1 MGLWTMTTITNVTV
15 LGLVAA
21 FCTTAAYLPQVVKT
35 WRTRSTTDI
44 SLGMF
49 LLMVSGLVLWLA
61 YGIMLADLP
70 LIASNT
76 VTLILAAAIL
86 YLKVRH
92 G

>member
-1 MGLWTMTTITNVTV
+1 MTSVTL
-15 LGLVAA
+15 LGLLAA
-21 FCTTAAYLPQVVKT
+21 FCTTAAYLPQVLKT
-35 WRTRSTTDI
+35 WRTRSTADI

-61 YGIMLADLP
+61 YGIILADLP

-76 VTLILAAAIL
+76 VTLLFAGMIL
-86 YLKVRH
+86 YFKVRH

>member
-1 MGLWTMTTITNVTV
+1 MTSVTV
-15 LGLVAA
+15 LGLLAA
-21 FCTTAAYLPQVVKT
+21 FCTTAAYLPQVLKT
-35 WRTRSTTDI
+35 WRTRSTADI

-61 YGIMLADLP
+61 YGIILADLP

-76 VTLILAAAIL
+76 VTLLFAGMIL
-86 YLKVRH
+86 YFKVRH

>member
-1 MGLWTMTTITNVTV
+1 MTSVTL
-15 LGLVAA
+15 LGLLAA
-21 FCTTAAYLPQVVKT
+21 FCTTAAYLPQVLKT
-35 WRTRSTTDI
+35 WRTRSTADI

-61 YGIMLADLP
+61 YGIILADLP

-76 VTLILAAAIL
+76 MTLLFAGMIL
-86 YLKVRH
+86 YFKVRH

>member
-1 MGLWTMTTITNVTV
+1 MR
-15 LGLVAA
+15 
-21 FCTTAAYLPQVVKT
+21 VV
-35 WRTRSTTDI
+35 RSTADI

-61 YGIMLADLP
+61 YGIILADLP

-76 VTLILAAAIL
+76 MTLLFAGMIL
-86 YLKVRH
+86 YFKVRH

>member
-1 MGLWTMTTITNVTV
+1 MSSVTL

-21 FCTTAAYLPQVVKT
+21 FCTTAAYLPQVLKT
-35 WRTRSTTDI
+35 WRTRSTSDI

-61 YGIMLADLP
+61 YGIILADLP

-76 VTLILAAAIL
+76 VTLLFAGMIL
-86 YLKVRH
+86 YFKVRH

>member
-1 MGLWTMTTITNVTV
+1 MTSVTV
-15 LGLVAA
+15 LGLLAA
-21 FCTTAAYLPQVVKT
+21 FCTTAAYLPQVLKT

-61 YGIMLADLP
+61 YGIILADLP

-76 VTLILAAAIL
+76 VTLLFAGMIL
-86 YLKVRH
+86 YFKVRH